1 MATLR
6 DRLAYV
12 SYLVCAAAALALTVH
27 AQTPDE
33 VAKRSFSLFGLPA
46 DRVAQ
51 AEHRGVTVSVAEQG
65 FAVPTLNLSCH
76 TRTPLKIGE
85 KEFAKGVGTHSK
97 GRFVFRLNEPFA
109 RLIAEVGLDN
119 NADTVRGG
127 TGSVVFAVVVDGI
140 GKAKTPVCRVGDPV
154 QLLDVDVS
162 GAREIEV
169 RIDDAGDGISFD
181 QADLAEIRL
190 IRVDGTEYPLEEKLT
205 SLARRGLFL
214 DINGVPF
221 RFQYGDRPSSELL
234 RNETSYDASKADA
247 NVARFTRSWMLSE
260 GVKCTLEER
269 LFFSFLTMGDERPLM
284 VGDYRLTFENT
295 GNTPSAI
302 LRDLD
307 SLWIPALPCGPQ
319 TTLIKSRGGLSGERG
334 PDLAFTIERC
344 VLNDQP
350 GPVTMTVNGGRS
362 SNGDLPLF
370 QVHDAASDSG
380 IFVGIGWSG
389 QWEAQV
395 GIDKATGQLSL
406 RAGMPGIHLR
416 IPPGERIVT
425 PRILI
430 GGYRGNE
437 RKGAN
442 TLRRLLYTHYTP
454 LLEGQKPLPPISFS
468 TWFTMDN
475 RIDEERLLATAKA
488 AASLGLEYFCI
499 DSGWFGKGFP
509 EGVGNWEIDRA
520 KFPNGLKPITEFVN
534 GHGMKLGLWF
544 EPERA
549 EPGTQLAVEHPEWI
563 RGHLVWLGAKEA
575 QDWIIDHLDR
585 VISENNIEWIR
596 YDFNTEPLP
605 EWDKMDGSDE
615 RGLAQIRHIMG
626 FYRVLDEIMARHP
639 SLLTEGCA
647 SGGRRID
654 IETIARS
661 HTFWKSDYTTGIPN
675 LRFQVTGGNY
685 FLPGN
690 YLNVNLLFPA
700 KPFEYHSL
708 FGGPLGFGILFAE
721 MSPQQLD
728 DIRKQIIHYREIR
741 RYLIEDYY
749 PLFEQS
755 LDEKEWT
762 GWQFHD
768 PKDDSGIIV
777 VIRPTA
783 SPYTGASVRLSG
795 INVSRW
801 YGVADVVAGTTV
813 EVRGKDLAEGY
824 SIDVGDCPGSR
835 VLHYKPLPS

>member
-1 MATLR
+1 
-6 DRLAYV
+6 V
-12 SYLVCAAAALALTVH
+12 GAALTLTIH
-27 AQTPDE
+27 AQTPE
-33 VAKRSFSLFGLPA
+33 GAAKHSSSLFSLSA
-46 DRVAQ
+46 EEITQ
-51 AEHRGVTVSVAEQG
+51 AEAHGVTVSVAEQG
-65 FAVPTLNLSCH
+65 YAVPTLNLSCH

-85 KEFAKGVGTHSK
+85 KEYTKGVGTHSK
-97 GRFVFRLNEPFA
+97 GRFVFRLNEPFV
-109 RLIAEVGLDN
+109 RLKADVGLDN

-127 TGSVVFAVVVDGI
+127 TGSVTFTVFVDGI
-140 GKAKTPVCRVGDPV
+140 EKAKTPVCRVGEPA
-154 QLLDVDVS
+154 QLLDVDIA
-162 GAREIEV
+162 GAKEIEIRV
-169 RIDDAGDGISFD
+169 DDAGDGISFD
-181 QADLAEIRL
+181 QADLAGIRL
-190 IRVDGTEYPLEEKLT
+190 MRTDGSEYPLEEKLT
-205 SLARRGLFL
+205 SVARRGLFL
-214 DINGVPF
+214 DINSVPF
-221 RFQYGDRPSSELL
+221 RFWYGDRPSSELL
-234 RNETSYDASKADA
+234 SAETSYDASKAGAD
-247 NVARFTRSWMLSE
+247 VARVTRSWMLSE

-269 LFFSFLTMGDERPLM
+269 AFFSFFGMGEEGLLI

-295 GNTPSAI
+295 GNTPSAV

-319 TTLIKSRGGLSGERG
+319 TTLIKSRGGLSGDHG
-334 PDLAFTIERC
+334 ADLAFVIEHC

-350 GPVTMTVNGGRS
+350 DPVTMTVNGGRS
-362 SNGDLPLF
+362 SNGDLPFF
-370 QVHDAASDSG
+370 QIHDATSNSG

-395 GIDKATGQLSL
+395 GIDKTTGQLSL

-430 GGYRGNE
+430 GGYRGDE

-442 TLRRLLYTHYTP
+442 TLRRLLYTYYTP

-475 RIDEERLLATAKA
+475 QISEERLLATAKA
-488 AASLGLEYFCI
+488 AEDLGIEYFCI

-520 KFPNGLKPITEFVN
+520 KFPNGFKPITEFVN

-563 RGHLVWLGAKEA
+563 HGHLVWLGAKET

-585 VISENNIEWIR
+585 IISENNIEWIR

-605 EWDKMDGSDE
+605 EWDKMDGPEE

-626 FYRVLDEIMARHP
+626 FYRVLDEIMARHS
-639 SLLTEGCA
+639 SLLIEGCA

-654 IETIARS
+654 LETIARS
-661 HTFWKSDYTTGIPN
+661 HTFWKSDYTTGIPC

-708 FGGPLGFGILFAE
+708 FGGPLGFGIKFAE

-728 DIRKQIIHYREIR
+728 DIRKQIAQYREIR

-768 PKDDSGIIV
+768 PKDGSGI
-777 VIRPTA
+777 VIAVRPAA
-783 SPYTGASVRLSG
+783 SPYTGASVKLSG
-795 INVSRW
+795 IDVSRR
-801 YGVADVVAGTTV
+801 YKVTDIVADTSVDV
-813 EVRGKDLAEGY
+813 EGRRLAEGY
-824 SIDVGDCPGSR
+824 GIDADDCPGSR
-835 VLHYKPLPS
+835 LLHYEPLSL